1 MLVILWEVLKFF
13 IDELVIF
20 FSELEWSL
28 LKVIFSVSVVDKS
41 TESTTLNLSHLEII
55 LGKSLEDV

>member
-20 FSELEWSL
+20 FSELEWSF

-41 TESTTLNLSHLEII
+41 TESTTLNLSHLEVI
-55 LGKSLEDV
+55 LGQSLEDM